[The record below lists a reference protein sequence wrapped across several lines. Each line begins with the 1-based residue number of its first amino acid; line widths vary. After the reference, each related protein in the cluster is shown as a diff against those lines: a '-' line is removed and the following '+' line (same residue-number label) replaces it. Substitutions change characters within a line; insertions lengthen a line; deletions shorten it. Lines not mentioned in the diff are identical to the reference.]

1 MIPGQAVALH
11 GTFIVLVPMH
21 LSPWLS
27 ITPFDLVFVLVP
39 SPHEV
44 EHCPIVHDVHSQS
57 MCTTIFRE
65 VNDLYYP
72 DCGINFNGIHNI

>member
-1 MIPGQAVALH
+1 MLTYRPYGLWTSEH
-11 GTFIVLVPMH
+11 VLYT
-21 LSPWLS
+21 S
-27 ITPFDLVFVLVP
+27 IDVSYTPFDLVFVLVP

-72 DCGINFNGIHNI
+72 DCGINSY